1 MNEKNASTALDKTAD
16 DIQEARDDNACD
28 DAEEEDDEEEE
39 HGEGRA
45 ASGVQRKRRQ
55 ERSFYFT
62 TEAVKRM
69 HSKEGGILTAM
80 CQVGGHVECK
90 KTITMPNGGTQGV
103 LQHFGRCH
111 PALNLKIRALNLTP
125 SAAKN
130 PPNFMTLLNQDVP
143 EAVARQNPII
153 QSLDRALTRGD
164 KLFTGQPKEN
174 LDMMFT
180 KLLIQEDLPLNL
192 GESAHFQDFMLEV
205 SKGSY
210 KGASRQTVRA
220 LLSLLSDLGRKE
232 ARLFVSRCLQG
243 GTRLTLSGDLWSADG
258 IGLFAIFGHYI
269 NQDFQICSGLLGLVS
284 CGAEHHTGDYVKQKL
299 EHTNI
304 ERVDCRLTVPHTC
317 QSLPTINQLL
327 ISTVY

>member
-1 MNEKNASTALDKTAD
+1 MSSKRGKGSVGGGEAGKKAKTTPDAGEKSVSEKSQATRTCRNPFEKSKSKQTEFFVREVKDKRMTKNGPEFLIGWRDFPLERDDTWEPISNLTGSEHMICEFQKQHALDYEMKTAAVLKQVADRKKAMNEKNASTALDKTAD

-111 PALNLKIRALNLTP
+111 PALNLKIRALNL
-125 SAAKN
+125 
-130 PPNFMTLLNQDVP
+130 L
-143 EAVARQNPII
+143 
-153 QSLDRALTRGD
+153 
-164 KLFTGQPKEN
+164 
-174 LDMMFT
+174 
-180 KLLIQEDLPLNL
+180 
-192 GESAHFQDFMLEV
+192 
-205 SKGSY
+205 
-210 KGASRQTVRA
+210 
-220 LLSLLSDLGRKE
+220 
-232 ARLFVSRCLQG
+232 
-243 GTRLTLSGDLWSADG
+243 
-258 IGLFAIFGHYI
+258 
-269 NQDFQICSGLLGLVS
+269 
-284 CGAEHHTGDYVKQKL
+284 
-299 EHTNI
+299 
-304 ERVDCRLTVPHTC
+304 
-317 QSLPTINQLL
+317 
-327 ISTVY
+327 

>member
-125 SAAKN
+125 SVAKN

-153 QSLDRALTRGD
+153 QSYICNSHTPVLTHD
-164 KLFTGQPKEN
+164 
-174 LDMMFT
+174 
-180 KLLIQEDLPLNL
+180 
-192 GESAHFQDFMLEV
+192 
-205 SKGSY
+205 
-210 KGASRQTVRA
+210 
-220 LLSLLSDLGRKE
+220 
-232 ARLFVSRCLQG
+232 
-243 GTRLTLSGDLWSADG
+243 
-258 IGLFAIFGHYI
+258 YI
-269 NQDFQICSGLLGLVS
+269 CN
-284 CGAEHHTGDYVKQKL
+284 
-299 EHTNI
+299 
-304 ERVDCRLTVPHTC
+304 
-317 QSLPTINQLL
+317 
-327 ISTVY
+327 